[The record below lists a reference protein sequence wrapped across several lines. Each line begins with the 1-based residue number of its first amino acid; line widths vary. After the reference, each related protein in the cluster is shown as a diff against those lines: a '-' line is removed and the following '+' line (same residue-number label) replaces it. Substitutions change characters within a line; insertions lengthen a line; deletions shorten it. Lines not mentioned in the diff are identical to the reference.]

1 MHFLCVLDSRMS
13 SKGSFIPWAARY
25 GRSAA
30 QRTAPG
36 FFRAGFYK
44 AAPSGSL
51 TGTERWLYD
60 NCRGTF
66 VFDAATLEQTNT
78 YFLYQSVYRRVRIM
92 NRIIIELLISTF
104 LFFAF
109 LFTLIRSHLNQCH
122 KNKIMI
128 YISIIGLVS
137 TIIAII
143 CCIISLA
150 LK

>member
-1 MHFLCVLDSRMS
+1 
-13 SKGSFIPWAARY
+13 
-25 GRSAA
+25 
-30 QRTAPG
+30 
-36 FFRAGFYK
+36 
-44 AAPSGSL
+44 
-51 TGTERWLYD
+51 
-60 NCRGTF
+60 
-66 VFDAATLEQTNT
+66 
-78 YFLYQSVYRRVRIM
+78 M

-109 LFTLIRSHLNQCH
+109 LFTLIRSHHNQCH